1 MIKKLIYKFK
11 SIFIR
16 SQRRPDMKE
25 PIIEL
30 SDEEI
35 EAIMRDFENNLNG
48 ELDIIF
54 GKSVK

>member
-16 SQRRPDMKE
+16 SQRRPAMKE